1 MSRARD
7 TKLGYGAVR
16 VGRQIMKHSDTTADK
31 LYAIAAD
38 ILDGDGD
45 FRTSLRLLNEMNAAN
60 NHLGSLGGNLMDG
73 NLSAAEASGTRMLDA
88 EKRQS

>member
-16 VGRQIMKHSDTTADK
+16 VGRQIMTHSDATADR
-31 LYAIAAD
+31 LLAIAED

-45 FRTSLRLLNEMNAAN
+45 FRASLRILNEMNAAN
-60 NHLGSLGGNLMDG
+60 NHLGSMGGNLMDG
-73 NLSAAEASGTRMLDA
+73 NLSAAEAAGARMLDA
-88 EKRQS
+88 EKRTV